1 MIRNGEWGFNLVFSE
16 KMKGEDQGYK
26 GDILR
31 KKGRGEHL
39 GDSREKKKR
48 KKREKREERKGKER
62 KKPKPKLNIFLIKE
76 G

>member
-26 GDILR
+26 GDVLR
-31 KKGRGEHL
+31 KKKEGEHL
-39 GDSREKKKR
+39 GDSGEKKKR

>member
-31 KKGRGEHL
+31 KKRGENTQEIPERKKKKKKT
-39 GDSREKKKR
+39 REKRRKERKR
-48 KKREKREERKGKER
+48 KKETKNQN
-62 KKPKPKLNIFLIKE
+62 LTFS
-76 G
+76 

>member
-48 KKREKREERKGKER
+48 KKREKRKKKNERKGRKEKEKKER
-62 KKPKPKLNIFLIKE
+62 NQK
-76 G
+76 